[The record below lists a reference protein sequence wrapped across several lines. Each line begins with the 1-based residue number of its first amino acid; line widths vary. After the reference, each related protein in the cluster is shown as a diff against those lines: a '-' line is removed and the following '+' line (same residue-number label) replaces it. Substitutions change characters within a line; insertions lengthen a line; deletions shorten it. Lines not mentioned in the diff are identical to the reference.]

1 MYVCIYILCNVM
13 YICTKIIIVDICC
26 GTGSIGLTMAKV
38 WYAHTY
44 YTYTPGLKP
53 DQDHWPG
60 WPNDSDTTPGQTRF
74 N

>member
-53 DQDHWPG
+53 DQDH
-60 WPNDSDTTPGQTRF
+60 
-74 N
+74 